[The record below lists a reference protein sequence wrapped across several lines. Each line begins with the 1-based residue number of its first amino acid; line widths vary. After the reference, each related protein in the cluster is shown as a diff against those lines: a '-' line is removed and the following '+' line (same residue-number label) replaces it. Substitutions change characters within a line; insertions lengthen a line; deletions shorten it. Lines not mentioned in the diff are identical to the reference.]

1 MEVLGYFAIVCIG
14 LVLGSIGAGGSMLAI
29 PIFVYLFA
37 MDMETA
43 SAYSLFLVG
52 VTSFTGV
59 VLKQSKQAI
68 SIRTAFIFGLP
79 SIAGAF
85 LSRKWIIVNIPD
97 VLGKSSGFVLTKDRA
112 LLVLFC
118 MLMIASSTILL
129 RKEKLEYEE
138 IRKPK
143 YFFLAGLGLFVG
155 IIAGLVGAG
164 GGFVIIPALII
175 FARQTFSTVTATS
188 LLIIASNSLLGF
200 CGDLLNR
207 PINWHFLFA
216 VTALSM
222 SGLVLGYWW
231 NKDRRWKYSMQR
243 AFAWFTMIMGLTILA
258 RVLFYCFSNFIT
270 FPLVQMTN

>member
-1 MEVLGYFAIVCIG
+1 MELLGYFAIVCIG
-14 LVLGSIGAGGSMLAI
+14 LVLGSIGAGGSMMAI
-29 PIFVYLFA
+29 PVFVYLFA

-52 VTSFTGV
+52 MTSLTGA
-59 VLKQSKQAI
+59 VLKQSKHTV

-97 VLGKSSGFVLTKDRA
+97 VLWNSSVLILTKDRA
-112 LLVLFC
+112 LLLLFC
-118 MLMIASSTILL
+118 MLMLTSSTILL
-129 RKEKLEYEE
+129 RNKKAGNEE
-138 IRKPK
+138 IKKPK
-143 YFFLAGLGLFVG
+143 YFCLAGLGFLVG
-155 IIAGLVGAG
+155 MIAGLVGAG

-188 LLIIASNSLLGF
+188 LLIIASNSLVGF

-207 PINWHFLFA
+207 PINWYFLFA

-222 SGLVLGYWW
+222 TGLLLGYWW
-231 NKDRRWKYSMQR
+231 NKDSRGKFSMQH
-243 AFAWFTMIMGLTILA
+243 AFAWFTMIVGLYMLI
-258 RVLFYCFSNFIT
+258 RVLFYCFSNLIA
-270 FPLVQMTN
+270 FPQVQTTN